1 MIFNDAFKN
10 KKVIITGNTGF
21 KGSWLSQWLVQLGAK
36 VHGISKDTP
45 TSPSLFESLNLKEKI
60 SHNTID
66 IRNFT
71 VLNDKIKEIA
81 PDYVFHLAAQ
91 AIVSES
97 YSNPLETYS
106 SNVMGTANV
115 LEALKNIDNECVTIV
130 VTSDKC
136 YDNVEWQW
144 GYRETDV
151 IGGKDIYSGS
161 KGAAEL
167 VFKSYYNS
175 FFLKNY
181 TNIKL
186 ASARAGNVIGGGDWA
201 KERIVPDCFRAWNSK
216 EPVSLRQPMATR
228 PWQFV
233 LEPLSGYLLLAI
245 NLQKDQKL
253 NGESY
258 NFGPFSQ
265 NNQSVLDLLK
275 DLSKYWDFH
284 GFEPFNI
291 NTKTLYNEAGLLKL
305 NCDKALL
312 DLKWTPT
319 LNYDELIEFTGTWY
333 RDFFIENNNIDEK
346 TIEQITK
353 YQNLAT
359 QKHT

>member
-1 MIFNDAFKN
+1 
-10 KKVIITGNTGF
+10 
-21 KGSWLSQWLVQLGAK
+21 
-36 VHGISKDTP
+36 
-45 TSPSLFESLNLKEKI
+45 
-60 SHNTID
+60 
-66 IRNFT
+66 
-71 VLNDKIKEIA
+71 
-81 PDYVFHLAAQ
+81 
-91 AIVSES
+91 
-97 YSNPLETYS
+97 
-106 SNVMGTANV
+106 MGTANV

-144 GYRETDV
+144 GYRETDA

-161 KGAAEL
+161 KGAAEI
-167 VFKSYYNS
+167 VFKSFYNS
-175 FFLKNY
+175 FFLKTH

-201 KERIVPDCFRAWNSK
+201 KERIVPDCFRAWNLK
-216 EPVSLRQPMATR
+216 QPVSLRQPMATR

-245 NLQKDQKL
+245 KLQKDQKL

-258 NFGPFSQ
+258 NFGPFSH

-275 DLSKYWDFH
+275 DLSKYWDFND
-284 GFEPFNI
+284 FEPFNI
-291 NTKTLYNEAGLLKL
+291 NKKTLYNEAGLLKL

-333 RDFFIENNNIDEK
+333 RDFYGESNKIDAK
-346 TIEQITK
+346 TIEQIIK
-353 YQNLAT
+353 YQSLAN
-359 QKHT
+359 QRSI

>member
-1 MIFNDAFKN
+1 MIFNNAFKN
-10 KKVIITGNTGF
+10 KKVVITGNTGF

-36 VHGISKDTP
+36 VYGISKDIP
-45 TSPSLFESLNLKEKI
+45 TSPSLFESLKLKEKI
-60 SHNTID
+60 SHNIID
-66 IRNFT
+66 IRNYN
-71 VLNDKIKEIA
+71 VLNNKIKEIA

-97 YSNPLETYS
+97 YSNPLETFS

-144 GYRETDV
+144 GYRETDA

-167 VFKSYYNS
+167 VFKSFYNS
-175 FFLKNY
+175 FFLKNH

-201 KERIVPDCFRAWNSK
+201 KERIVPDCFRAWNLK
-216 EPVSLRQPMATR
+216 KPVSLRQPMATR

-233 LEPLSGYLLLAI
+233 LEPLSGYLLLAFK
-245 NLQKDQKL
+245 LQKDQKL

-258 NFGPFSQ
+258 NFGPFSY
-265 NNQSVLDLLK
+265 NNQSVLELLK
-275 DLSKYWDFH
+275 DLSKYWDFND
-284 GFEPFNI
+284 FEPFNI
-291 NTKTLYNEAGLLKL
+291 NKKTLYNEAGLLKL

-319 LNYDELIEFTGTWY
+319 LNYDELIEFTGSWY
-333 RDFFIENNNIDEK
+333 KDFFLENNKIDAK
-346 TIEQITK
+346 TIEQIIK
-353 YQNLAT
+353 YQSLAN
-359 QKHT
+359 QRNI